1 MIWIGKLPETPVGPI
16 WLAASPSGL
25 LALVFADQPEDL
37 QVTLPRRTGEQPAL
51 AQEEMVHYLAPV
63 ESYLHGYLRNLSFDV
78 DWRGIHPFQRAVLEA
93 TAAIPCGEVRTYG
106 QLAHQLGR
114 PRSARAVGR
123 ALATNPLPLVLPCHR
138 VVGSDGDLRGYGGP
152 GGTALKAWL
161 LQLEAESLPVQQ
173 RLPW

>member
-1 MIWIGKLPETPVGPI
+1 MIRIGKLPETPAGPI

-25 LALVFADQPEDL
+25 LALAFADEPENL
-37 QVTLPRRTGEQPAL
+37 QEALVRRTGEQVAI
-51 AQEEMVHYLAPV
+51 AQEEMAYYLAPV
-63 ESYLHGYLRNLSFDV
+63 ESYLRGYLRNLSFNI
-78 DWRGIHPFQRAVLEA
+78 DWRGIHTFQRAVLEA
-93 TAAIPCGEVRTYG
+93 TAAIPSGEVRTYG

-123 ALATNPLPLVLPCHR
+123 ALATNPLPLVVPCHR

-152 GGTALKAWL
+152 GGTKLKAWL